1 MTFWVICAL
10 SVSAVLV
17 MGAIIVVST
26 WELIQEW
33 RYDQVFKQELA
44 KAKSGKKSTK
54 IRSIRKSG

>member
-33 RYDQVFKQELA
+33 RYDQVFKEELA